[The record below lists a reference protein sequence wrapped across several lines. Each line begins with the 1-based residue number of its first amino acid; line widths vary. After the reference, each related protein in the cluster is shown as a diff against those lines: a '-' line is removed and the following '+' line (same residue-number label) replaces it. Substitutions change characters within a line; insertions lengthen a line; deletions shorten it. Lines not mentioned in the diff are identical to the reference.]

1 MLRSSEAALAAAL
14 RHTARPSQFTSPD
27 EPDPMKNDLDRA
39 ALEYH
44 RLPKPGKLEITPTKP
59 LGTQRDLALAY
70 SPGVA
75 AACTAIVEDP
85 AQAAE
90 LERKSVVSGTR
101 LSVSVDLGG
110 SRISKKKPR
119 Q

>member
-1 MLRSSEAALAAAL
+1 
-14 RHTARPSQFTSPD
+14 
-27 EPDPMKNDLDRA
+27 MKNDLDRA

-75 AACTAIVEDP
+75 AACTAIVEDT

-90 LERKSVVSGTR
+90 LTARGHLIGEIGRASCRGRVCRQVSITVVTVP
-101 LSVSVDLGG
+101 LNTNKHNP
-110 SRISKKKPR
+110 IPTN
-119 Q
+119 

>member
-1 MLRSSEAALAAAL
+1 M
-14 RHTARPSQFTSPD
+14 TS
-27 EPDPMKNDLDRA
+27 DLDRA

-75 AACTAIVEDP
+75 AACNAIKDDP

-90 LERKSVVSGTR
+90 LTARGNLIGVISNGLDLMGVSSYYQQIIKGAIIVVAVLIDR
-101 LSVSVDLGG
+101 
-110 SRISKKKPR
+110 SRNMNA
-119 Q
+119 

>member
-39 ALEYH
+39 ALGYH

-75 AACTAIVEDP
+75 AACTAIVADP

-90 LERKSVVSGTR
+90 LGSEERR
-101 LSVSVDLGG
+101 GG
-110 SRISKKKPR
+110 EECVRTGRSRGA
-119 Q
+119 

>member
-59 LGTQRDLALAY
+59 PGTQRDLALAY

-75 AACTAIVEDP
+75 AARSEARRVGNNG
-85 AQAAE
+85 
-90 LERKSVVSGTR
+90 VSTCNFR
-101 LSVSVDLGG
+101 CDAYN
-110 SRISKKKPR
+110 
-119 Q
+119 

>member
-1 MLRSSEAALAAAL
+1 
-14 RHTARPSQFTSPD
+14 
-27 EPDPMKNDLDRA
+27 MKNDLDRA

-90 LERKSVVSGTR
+90 LTARGNLIGVISNGTAVLGPGKLGPLASTPVLAGIGRASGRER
-101 LSVSVDLGG
+101 GG
-110 SRISKKKPR
+110 
-119 Q
+119 QYV